1 MQKAV
6 IILCCLL
13 LAGVFSAC
21 SVSPDR
27 KSGIIAE
34 SNTQSSTISE
44 QESNI
49 QSSTIPNQKSI
60 VSQMNKAE
68 ITINSQKYD
77 IELYNNQTAK
87 AFINLLP
94 MTVTMQELNGNE
106 KFYYLPEPLPTDTE
120 EIGEIKAG
128 DIMLWGN
135 DCLVLFYKNFSTSY
149 SYTKIGKVKNADKII
164 SELNSEDIKV
174 TFQKT
179 S

>member
-21 SVSPDR
+21 SVSSDQH
-27 KSGIIAE
+27 SYIIAE
-34 SNTQSSTISE
+34 SNVQSSTISE
-44 QESNI
+44 QESNT
-49 QSSTIPNQKSI
+49 QSSSISEQKNT

-68 ITINSQKYD
+68 ITINGQKYD
-77 IELYNNQTAK
+77 VELYNNQTAK
-87 AFINLLP
+87 SFINLLP
-94 MTVTMQELNGNE
+94 MTITMQELNSNE

-135 DCLVLFYKNFSTSY
+135 DCLVLFYKDFSTSY
-149 SYTKIGKVKNADKII
+149 SYTKIGKIKNSDKII
-164 SELNSEDIKV
+164 SEISSEDIKV